1 LQSGGF
7 DRNERHAVSRT
18 GHATQKARRLQFTRL
33 LPRSDDTPSAPY
45 PDRLERGLSDRR
57 YFTGAFPS
65 TGGGAGF
72 VSAQQPAKPSVIKA
86 EQSSATFPK
95 ALAVNPIFLLS

>member
-1 LQSGGF
+1 M
-7 DRNERHAVSRT
+7 RRH
-18 GHATQKARRLQFTRL
+18 
-33 LPRSDDTPSAPY
+33 
-45 PDRLERGLSDRR
+45 
-57 YFTGAFPS
+57 FTGAFPS
-65 TGGGAGF
+65 TGGGGAGF

>member
-1 LQSGGF
+1 VDL
-7 DRNERHAVSRT
+7 AI
-18 GHATQKARRLQFTRL
+18 
-33 LPRSDDTPSAPY
+33 
-45 PDRLERGLSDRR
+45 RR

-86 EQSSATFPK
+86 EQTSATFPK